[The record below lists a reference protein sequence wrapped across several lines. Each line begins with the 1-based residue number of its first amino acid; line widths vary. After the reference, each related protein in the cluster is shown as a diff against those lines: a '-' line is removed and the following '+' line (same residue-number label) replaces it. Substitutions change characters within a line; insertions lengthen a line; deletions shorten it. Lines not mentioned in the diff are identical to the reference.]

1 MRFRYH
7 DSLTPLMVPID
18 QVRQMPENANNGDID
33 AIQES
38 IQVNGFTA
46 PVIAQA
52 STGFIIAGNHRYQAV
67 IGLGATEIP
76 VIWVDMDDEQ
86 ALRYMI
92 ADNRT
97 ARLGQDDLSILEN
110 LLGRLEITDIGLHG
124 TGFNEDDLTVLR
136 AAIEGPLEYDE
147 SEYAKQSS
155 AREMTCPSC
164 GHTFG
169 GGR

>member
-7 DSLTPLMVPID
+7 DSLAPLLIPLE
-18 QVRQMPENANNGDID
+18 QVSQHPENPNNGDLD
-33 AIQES
+33 AIMES
-38 IQVNGFTA
+38 IQVNGFTV
-46 PVIAQA
+46 PIVAQA
-52 STGFIIAGNHRYQAV
+52 STQFIIAGNHRYQAA
-67 IGLGATEIP
+67 IALGATEIP
-76 VIWVDMDDEQ
+76 VVWVDMTDEQ

-97 ARLGQDDLSILEN
+97 ARLGQDDLSILDN
-110 LLGRLEITDIGLHG
+110 LLGRLEVTDIGLHG
-124 TGFNEDDLTVLR
+124 TGFNEDDLAVLR
-136 AAIEGPLEYDE
+136 AAIEGPLEYNEDE
-147 SEYAKQSS
+147 FAKQNS